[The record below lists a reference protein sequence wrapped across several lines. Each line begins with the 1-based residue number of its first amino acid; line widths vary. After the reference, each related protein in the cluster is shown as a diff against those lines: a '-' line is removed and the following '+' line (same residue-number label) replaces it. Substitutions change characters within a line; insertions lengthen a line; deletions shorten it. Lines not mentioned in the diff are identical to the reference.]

1 MHDDL
6 IDAVDWAVAEGI
18 ADPARVAIFG
28 ASYGGYAALAGLTV
42 TPEVFACAVDLV
54 GPANLITLLETAP
67 PHWTSWRPMLLRR
80 VGGDPATEDGRAFL
94 WARSPLSRVDAI
106 RRPLLIAQGANDVR
120 VNRAESDQI
129 FTAMR
134 ESGLPT
140 TYLLFPDEG
149 HWLARPENR
158 LAFHAVAE
166 AFLARHLGGR
176 AEPIGDAFAG
186 SSIAIQ
192 PGSDPL

>member
-1 MHDDL
+1 
-6 IDAVDWAVAEGI
+6 
-18 ADPARVAIFG
+18 
-28 ASYGGYAALAGLTV
+28 
-42 TPEVFACAVDLV
+42 
-54 GPANLITLLETAP
+54 
-67 PHWTSWRPMLLRR
+67 
-80 VGGDPATEDGRAFL
+80 
-94 WARSPLSRVDAI
+94 VDAI

-120 VNRAESDQI
+120 VNRGESDQI
-129 FTAMR
+129 FAAMR
-134 ESGLPT
+134 ERGLPV

-176 AEPIGDAFAG
+176 AEPVGGAFAG

-192 PGSDPL
+192 PGSEALAEAS